1 MWPGPQVAPEVVG
14 HEDGLIE
21 RFSGDA
27 IMVMFNATGDQPDHA
42 LRAARA
48 ALALQRA
55 SSTLSWRYLAQADA
69 VFPHLS

>member
-1 MWPGPQVAPEVVG
+1 MLNEYWGLIVPEVLG
-14 HEDGLIE
+14 REDGLIE

-55 SSTLSWRYLAQADA
+55 SSTLTARHPA
-69 VFPHLS
+69 